1 MFNLRFGLRVKENF
15 RILLAQ
21 GKGGGARIVKSE
33 VDVTEPLKNLV
44 YTSNYMYV
52 SLCGWMILLNV
63 HIVE

>member
-52 SLCGWMILLNV
+52 SLCG
-63 HIVE
+63 